1 MSSASVRPPQESP
14 QFSFAARWIRVSSS
28 QNLRQIGFNISIS
41 PPFLKLWLWLALSTS
56 LAGWVLS
63 ALGQLNR
70 VGYLVFFVLAA
81 AAFSFIARRENS
93 HRPCA
98 RMHWRKQFR
107 RFRQPLPA
115 AFFILAFLVL
125 LGGLL
130 YAPTNYTG
138 LVYREQRVLQWL
150 DHGQWWW
157 IHTPNYRMN
166 DRACGIEWFY
176 APLMLFTK
184 SDRLLVLVN
193 FLPFLLMPG
202 LIFSVF
208 TRLGVGARAAWAWM
222 WLLPCGYNFLLQ
234 GASIANDT
242 YPTVFALA
250 AVDFAL
256 RARRSGNIS
265 DLWWSLLAA
274 ALLTGAKA
282 SNLPLLLPW
291 AVIIF
296 PQLPLLLKK
305 NLPASIGVA
314 SIAAAVSFL
323 PTAILNV
330 KYCGDWTG
338 AVLESQGLAINHP
351 LTGIWGNALL
361 LLFNNFLPPLCPFA
375 GWWNA
380 HALEI
385 FPQWLVAPMV
395 ASFEPG
401 FHGIGELPTE
411 DSAGLGMGLTLLLAA
426 SVLVNLFSRKK
437 IPAQKNSR
445 FQKLI
450 LLTPWL
456 ALLAYCAK
464 SGMVT
469 PQRLIAPYYPLLI
482 APLLIGGAH
491 GEITRRGWW
500 KILAAIAILTGA
512 LVLTLLPDR
521 PLWPAK
527 TILAKLVAQHPE
539 SAALNRAL
547 KVYTTYSLRSDPLNG
562 VRDLLPPDV
571 KTVGF
576 IAGPD
581 DMDVSLWRPFGTRRV
596 EHFFATEPPA
606 AIGKHVEYAVVA
618 SYNLRFAN
626 VRFDDWLAQSGAQL
640 VGTTNAT
647 LKVGEGPQPWYLV
660 RFPR

>member
-1 MSSASVRPPQESP
+1 MPSFSP
-14 QFSFAARWIRVSSS
+14 
-28 QNLRQIGFNISIS
+28 LKIS
-41 PPFLKLWLWLALSTS
+41 PVKFWLALAALTS
-56 LAGWVLS
+56 LAGWSLS
-63 ALGQLNR
+63 ACGQLHR
-70 VGYLVFFVLAA
+70 PGYLIFFAFAGGVFFLLRKKFGEPRAA
-81 AAFSFIARRENS
+81 QAFSAKKFLRR
-93 HRPCA
+93 C
-98 RMHWRKQFR
+98 R
-107 RFRQPLPA
+107 RPLPA
-115 AFFILAFLVL
+115 AFFVLAFLVL

-176 APLMLFTK
+176 APILLFTK

-202 LIFSVF
+202 LVLSVF
-208 TRLGVGARAAWAWM
+208 TRLGVRPRAAWAWM

-256 RARRSGNIS
+256 RARDSKKFS
-265 DLWWSLLAA
+265 DLAWSILAA

-296 PQLPLLLKK
+296 PQLPLLKK
-305 NLPASIGVA
+305 NLPATIGIA
-314 SIAAAVSFL
+314 LIAAAVSFL
-323 PTAILNV
+323 PTALLNI

-338 AVLESQGLAINHP
+338 GVLENQGLAMSRP
-351 LTGIWGNALL
+351 LVGIYGNTLL

-385 FPQWLVAPMV
+385 FPQFLVAPLV
-395 ASFEPG
+395 ANFELG
-401 FHGIGELPTE
+401 FHMIGELPTE

-426 SVLVNLFSRKK
+426 SVAANFFRRKNNFAEKFSHF
-437 IPAQKNSR
+437 QLSS
-445 FQKLI
+445 FQKII
-450 LLTPWL
+450 LWSPWL
-456 ALLAYCAK
+456 ALLAYAAK

-469 PQRLIAPYYPLLI
+469 PQRLIAPYYPLLLP
-482 APLLIGGAH
+482 ALLIGGAH
-491 GEITRRGWW
+491 AQIIRRGWW
-500 KILAAIAILTGA
+500 KMLAALALLTGL
-512 LVLTLLPDR
+512 LVLVLLPDR

-527 TILAKLVAQHPE
+527 TILTKLVAQHPQ
-539 SAALNRAL
+539 SASLNRAL
-547 KVYTTYSLRSDPLNG
+547 KVYTTYSLRSDPLNS
-562 VRDLLPPDV
+562 VRDLLPPSV

-581 DMDVSLWRPFGTRRV
+581 DMDVSLWRPFGIRRV
-596 EHFFATEPPA
+596 EHFFDNDPPA
-606 AIGKHVEYAVVA
+606 EISAHVEYAVVG
-618 SYNLRFAN
+618 SYNLFLKKISFA
-626 VRFDDWLAQSGAQL
+626 DWLQQSGAQL
-640 VGTTNAT
+640 VATTNAT
-647 LKVGEGPQPWYLV
+647 LKVNEGPQPWYLV